1 MFRIGRGA
9 GRRREPRLD
18 PVRWPRTPRRSTV
31 VRGALV
37 AILLTTAAGVLYAG
51 APAPAGCP
59 VAESKSPRPVTPSPT
74 APPPGASSPGPTR
87 PGAPDDQPSGGRL
100 PLPPGAV
107 GVPVTLA
114 DPMTLAVVRPGDRV
128 DLLTVPA
135 GQRTDDS
142 APRTSTVATGA
153 LVLAAGTG
161 GGHGGEPGALFLALT
176 PEQARKTVELQ
187 ATTRFAI
194 IVR

>member
-1 MFRIGRGA
+1 M
-9 GRRREPRLD
+9 
-18 PVRWPRTPRRSTV
+18 
-31 VRGALV
+31 RGALV

-59 VAESKSPRPVTPSPT
+59 AAE
-74 APPPGASSPGPTR
+74 PGPPQART
-87 PGAPDDQPSGGRL
+87 PASPSAGLAPQSAPDDPQRGGRL

-107 GVPVTLA
+107 GVPITLA
-114 DPMTLAVVRPGDRV
+114 DPVALAVVQPGDRV
-128 DLLTVPA
+128 DLLTVPV
-135 GQRTDDS
+135 GQRADDS
-142 APRTSTVATGA
+142 AARTSTIASGA
-153 LVLAAGTG
+153 LVLATGTVG
-161 GGHGGEPGALFLALT
+161 EHDAEPGPLFLALT